1 MKKNLV
7 IIIIVLA
14 VLGGYTYFSKSKV
27 IENIDLEE
35 RPRIGL
41 SFDSLVVERWK
52 RDLETFVSEANENG
66 LDVIVQI
73 ANDDLDEQ
81 RKQIQYLID
90 ENVEVLVILPNDY
103 DALAEEIKLAKRK
116 GIKVIAY
123 DRMIANA
130 GVDAFISFDNV
141 GIGEIMTKK
150 LLEVLPDDEDV
161 KNVIV
166 INGDPKDNNSYLFNE
181 GFYNVINKMGPEKHI
196 NIIEEVWAYGWREI
210 HAFNIVEKV
219 LNEGIKI
226 DGIIAANDVLATG
239 AIQALSERQM
249 AGEVFVVSQDA
260 ELSACQRIVE
270 GTQIST
276 VYKPINELAK
286 TAVEYSIKLMN
297 DESLKD
303 EKLMSDGI
311 NDIPVVM
318 IQCEIVDID
327 NIEEIIIATGFH
339 SRENIYMNIR
349 K

>member
-1 MKKNLV
+1 MF
-7 IIIIVLA
+7 IIIVLA
-14 VLGGYTYFSKSKV
+14 ILGGYTYFSNSKI
-27 IENIDLEE
+27 IETIDLEE
-35 RPRIGL
+35 RPKIGL

-66 LDVIVQI
+66 LEVIVQI

-90 ENVEVLVILPNDY
+90 ENVEVLVILPNDF

-130 GVDAFISFDNV
+130 GVDAFITFDNV
-141 GIGEIMTKK
+141 GIGELMTSK
-150 LLEVLPDDEDV
+150 LVEVLPEDENV
-161 KNVIV
+161 KNIIV

-181 GFYNVINKMGPEKHI
+181 GFYNVINTVGAEKKI

-219 LNEGIKI
+219 LNEGTKI

-239 AIQALSERQM
+239 AIQALAERQM

-260 ELSACQRIVE
+260 ELSACQRVVE

-276 VYKPINELAK
+276 IYKPINELAK

-297 DESLKD
+297 GERLKD
-303 EKLMSDGI
+303 EEIMSDGT
-311 NDIPVVM
+311 NNIPVVM
-318 IQCEIVDID
+318 IQCEIVDIE
-327 NIEEIIIATGFH
+327 NIEEVIVKTGFH
-339 SRENIYMNIR
+339 SRENVYMNIR